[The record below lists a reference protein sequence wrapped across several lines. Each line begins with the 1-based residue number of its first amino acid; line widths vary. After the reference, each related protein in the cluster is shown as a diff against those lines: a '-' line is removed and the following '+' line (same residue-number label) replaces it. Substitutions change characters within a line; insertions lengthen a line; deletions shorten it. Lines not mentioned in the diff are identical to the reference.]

1 MSNLYKKIG
10 EMEYD
15 GLISDTVP
23 QVQVRAG
30 TIRKLGTAATLKR
43 GTIMAKSSGTAG
55 DGKLVVLGTTAATNE
70 TLTADCILTDDVKV
84 GTAADV
90 ATTVY
95 TAGCFDSGKTTV
107 KSGYTVTEADKNALR
122 QYGIV
127 FKDKY
132 AAN

>member
-55 DGKLVVLGTTAATNE
+55 DGKLVILGTTAATNE
-70 TLTADCILTDDVKV
+70 TLTPDCILADDVSV
-84 GTAADV
+84 GTSADV
-90 ATTVY
+90 AVAVY
-95 TAGCFDSGKTTV
+95 TAGCFDSAKITV
-107 KSGYTVTEADKNALR
+107 KAGYTFSEADKDTLR
-122 QYGIV
+122 KYGIV
-127 FKDKY
+127 FKDKFGI
-132 AAN
+132 